1 MVQYIVGN
9 LPGQVYV
16 NCLLKGTLVKV
27 SEDVWVPIEDLK
39 VGDVVLTH
47 EGIPTKIVETSKDV
61 IVWEDEQSIENK
73 IVFKI
78 PAGRL
83 GATADTFLSFW
94 HRILH
99 QDGEFAGEWRTAAA
113 SRIPKAKKDEI
124 CPGDGQT
131 TYELYNLHLENQT
144 DTFVVNGGVVVES
157 WSGKAARVKPVF
169 SSA

>member
-1 MVQYIVGN
+1 MVLYQIGYK
-9 LPGQVYV
+9 PGTVFV

-27 SEDVWVPIEDLK
+27 SEDVWIPIEDLK
-39 VGDVVLTH
+39 VGDTVLTH
-47 EGIPTKIVETSKDV
+47 EGLASKVTEISKDV
-61 IVWEDEQSIENK
+61 IVWEDEQKIENK

-83 GATADTFLSFW
+83 GATVDTFLSFW

-99 QDGEFAGEWRTAAA
+99 QDGEFTGEWRTAAA

-124 CPGDGQT
+124 CKSEQT